1 MENMLKKFTE
11 EEIGSFC
18 KFLDAL
24 RRSGVINM
32 LGAGEYLQRAF
43 KISKID
49 AKVVLGY
56 WMRNFRG

>member
-1 MENMLKKFTE
+1 MESMLKKFTE

-24 RRSGVINM
+24 RQSGVTNM